1 MLLQEMKRGRQLV
14 KKVERKE
21 EIKEPVKEIVE
32 LKDRRRRVQA
42 ELTWDQSLLLYTVKT
57 SRCSRKQLFRKSDPI
72 LYVQ

>member
-1 MLLQEMKRGRQLV
+1 MKRGRQLV
-14 KKVERKE
+14 ERVERRE

-32 LKDRRRRVQA
+32 LKDRRVQ

-57 SRCSRKQLFRKSDPI
+57 SKWSQNQLFRKSDPI

>member
-14 KKVERKE
+14 KRVERRE
-21 EIKEPVKEIVE
+21 EIKELVKEIVE
-32 LKDRRRRVQA
+32 LKDRRVQ

-57 SRCSRKQLFRKSDPI
+57 SKWSQNQLFRKSDPI

>member
-1 MLLQEMKRGRQLV
+1 MLLQEMKKGRQLV
-14 KKVERKE
+14 KRVERRE

-32 LKDRRRRVQA
+32 LKDRRVQ

-57 SRCSRKQLFRKSDPI
+57 SKWSQNQLFRKSDPI

>member
-14 KKVERKE
+14 KRVERKE

-32 LKDRRRRVQA
+32 LKDRRVQ

-57 SRCSRKQLFRKSDPI
+57 SKCLQKQLFRKSDPI

>member
-14 KKVERKE
+14 KRVERRE

-32 LKDRRRRVQA
+32 LKDRRVQ

-57 SRCSRKQLFRKSDPI
+57 SKWSQNQLFRKSDPI

>member
-14 KKVERKE
+14 KKVERRE
-21 EIKEPVKEIVE
+21 EIKDPVKEIVE
-32 LKDRRRRVQA
+32 LKDRRVQ

-57 SRCSRKQLFRKSDPI
+57 SKWSQNQLFRKSDPI

>member
-14 KKVERKE
+14 ERVERRE

-32 LKDRRRRVQA
+32 LKDRRVQ

-57 SRCSRKQLFRKSDPI
+57 SKWSQNQLFRKSDPI

>member
-14 KKVERKE
+14 KRVERKGK
-21 EIKEPVKEIVE
+21 IKEPVKEIVE
-32 LKDRRRRVQA
+32 LKDRRVQ

-57 SRCSRKQLFRKSDPI
+57 SKCSQKQLFRKSDPI